1 MLQHPNTLPQS
12 GGLVTS
18 GALNPPQARGQKSR
32 KAKAP
37 GERNTGPAWPL
48 DDPHG
53 RSGFG
58 AGCRFC
64 GPDYGFHSGILLFQ
78 HAVGHAPSGQDDDGI
93 FASYIG
99 QSYSEYYQSCATY
112 ARTFE
117 EKNTIELQFINT
129 SGRLVASSYGQWAG
143 VSPTTSDISDAMKT
157 GEMATYVGKDPA
169 TGERIMAV
177 SSPMIYSSG
186 EVIGVLRYV
195 TSMKIVDRQLT
206 FVALAAIAAGCLF
219 VLVVFLSSNFYIR
232 SILEP
237 VAEITATAKRIA
249 GGSYGVQIQSKYD
262 DEIGDLA
269 QTINDM
275 SNKINQNEKMQT
287 EFISSLSHELRTP
300 LTAISGWS
308 ETLLSGETLD
318 PEETRRG
325 IGIIQRESRR
335 LTEMVTELL
344 DFTRMEDGRMTLNV
358 EMTDLRAEFED
369 TVYMYGSRLRQ
380 EGIQLRVLD
389 NDDDIPEIPC
399 DPKRMR
405 QVLLN
410 ILDNAAKHGGEG
422 KRIDASIGLE
432 GDSVIIRIRDY
443 GPGIPEDEL
452 PLVKKKFFKGSSKAR
467 GSGIGLAVCDEIV
480 EMHGGS
486 LTLSNAV
493 GGGTL
498 VVICLPATAQ

>member
-1 MLQHPNTLPQS
+1 M
-12 GGLVTS
+12 G
-18 GALNPPQARGQKSR
+18 R
-32 KAKAP
+32 KPGKK
-37 GERNTGPAWPL
+37 GERASQKKKNMGLRGRWLTHTVGPV
-48 DDPHG
+48 
-53 RSGFG
+53 S
-58 AGCRFC
+58 
-64 GPDYGFHSGILLFQ
+64 IL
-78 HAVGHAPSGQDDDGI
+78 AVVCVMIITAC
-93 FASYIG
+93 FAVYYYSNMQADLSHRAKTTTEFFANYIG
-99 QSYSEYYQSCATY
+99 QSYNEYYQSCISY
-112 ARTFE
+112 ARSFE
-117 EKNTIELQFINT
+117 DKNTIELQFIST
-129 SGRLVASSYGQWAG
+129 GGRIVASSYGQWAG
-143 VSPTTSDISDAMKT
+143 KNPTTPDVQNAMDTQKIASYL
-157 GEMATYVGKDPA
+157 GRDPA

-177 SSPMIYSSG
+177 SSPMIYRNG

-195 TSMKIVDRQLT
+195 TSMKLVDRQLT
-206 FVALAAIAAGCLF
+206 FAALIALGAGALF
-219 VLVVFLSSNFYIR
+219 VLVVIISSSFYIR

-249 GGSYGVQIQSKYD
+249 GGSYGVQIKSQYD
-262 DEIGDLA
+262 DEIGELA

-275 SNKINQNEKMQT
+275 SNKINQNEKLQT

-308 ETLLSGETLD
+308 ETLLSGDTLD

-325 IGIIQRESRR
+325 IAIIQRESRR

-380 EGIQLRVLD
+380 EGIALRVLD

-422 KRIDASIGLE
+422 KVIEASMALE
-432 GDSVIIRIRDY
+432 GENIVIRIRDY

-480 EMHGGS
+480 EMHGGR
-486 LTLSNAV
+486 LDLENAP

-498 VVICLPATAQ
+498 VTIRIPAAEQ